1 MLNARMMI
9 HTASKLFAINP
20 ARVIIDGDT
29 LIAGKIKIIF
39 TSDNTL
45 MLCINNVSINLTF

>member
-29 LIAGKIKIIF
+29 LIAGKMKITFIDENYLIIKI
-39 TSDNTL
+39 D
-45 MLCINNVSINLTF
+45 NVSINLTF

>member
-1 MLNARMMI
+1 MLAPRMMVHI
-9 HTASKLFAINP
+9 ASKLFAINP

-29 LIAGKIKIIF
+29 LIAGTIKIIF
-39 TSDNTL
+39 TSNNTL